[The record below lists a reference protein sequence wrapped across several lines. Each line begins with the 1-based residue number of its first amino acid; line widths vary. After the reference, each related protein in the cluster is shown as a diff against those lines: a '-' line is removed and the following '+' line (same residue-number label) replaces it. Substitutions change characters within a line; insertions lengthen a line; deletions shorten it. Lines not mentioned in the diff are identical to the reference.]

1 MLEVLLGSEG
11 KRKIRLHLKTNTELF
26 QLYEAQLILRHRSKE
41 ALEEA
46 KRVLSH
52 FREYLGEFPSSSE
65 LAASFLVQF
74 ADRKTTTL
82 YRYHS
87 IIKTFM
93 AWYGEPLD
101 SKIRL
106 PQTIPDYVKSD
117 DIEKLKEAM
126 KSKQTHKKVIDRN
139 LLIIELAIKTGLR
152 RGEIHNLLVKDI
164 NLERGYIEVHGGKGE
179 KDRIVDLTASLQQSL
194 TAFTKGKRPDESV
207 FGVKSSTIS
216 GIIHWAAQK
225 ADVDIHTHSLRHHF
239 GQSLIDTG
247 TDLETARRLMGHS
260 SVKTTQVYIGRT
272 DKQRREAINRLE
284 STPIND
290 NNAAKDVKDVIE
302 NDSKL
307 HLRVR
312 EVDLIGSSKG
322 TYLVL
327 LRLIFV
333 NSSPMGKTVYH
344 IGSGA
349 PTKEF
354 VSNPVLE
361 TSEGNSRVKVNI
373 SHNKKITA
381 LVDKQ
386 ELLILPIDIPAYES
400 CSYLMPLEIH
410 PQLKNA
416 ATPQA
421 QLYLEADDICGK
433 TIASFEGG
441 IELRRYTVP

>member
-1 MLEVLLGSEG
+1 LGSEG
-11 KRKIRLHLKTNTELF
+11 KRKIRLRRKTNAELF
-26 QLYEAQLILRHRSKE
+26 QLYEAQLVLRHRSKE
-41 ALEEA
+41 ALQEA

-52 FREYLGEFPSSSE
+52 FREYLGEFPPSPE
-65 LAASFLVQF
+65 IAAAFLAQF
-74 ADRKTTTL
+74 ADHKTTTL

-87 IIKTFM
+87 IVKTFM
-93 AWYGEPLD
+93 EWYGEPLD

-126 KSKQTHKKVIDRN
+126 KSKKTHKKVIERN
-139 LLIIELAIKTGLR
+139 LLVIELAIKTGLR
-152 RGEIHNLLVKDI
+152 RGEIANLLVKDV

-194 TAFTKGKRPDESV
+194 AAFTKGKRPDESV
-207 FGVKSSTIS
+207 FRVKASTIS

-225 ADVDIHTHSLRHHF
+225 AGNNIHTHSLRHHF

-272 DKQRREAINRLE
+272 DKQRRDAINRLE
-284 STPIND
+284 ATPLSENTEI
-290 NNAAKDVKDVIE
+290 KDIKE
-302 NDSKL
+302 NIGDDLKV

-312 EVDLIGSSKG
+312 EVELVGAAKG

-333 NSSPMGKTVYH
+333 NSSSVGKTVYH

-349 PTKEF
+349 PTKES
-354 VSNPVLE
+354 VSNPIAE
-361 TSEGNSRVKVNI
+361 TPEDISKVRIKFSE
-373 SHNKKITA
+373 NKKIS
-381 LVDKQ
+381 VEVKKK
-386 ELLILPIDIPAYES
+386 ELLVLPIDIPAYES
-400 CSYLMPLEIH
+400 RSYWMPLEIH
-410 PQLKNA
+410 PQLENA
-416 ATPQA
+416 ATPKA
-421 QLYLEADDICGK
+421 QLYLEAEDISGK
-433 TIASFEGG
+433 TVATFDGC
-441 IELRRYTVP
+441 IEMRRYTVP

>member
-1 MLEVLLGSEG
+1 MGSEG
-11 KRKIRLHLKTNTELF
+11 KRKIRLRRKTNTELF
-26 QLYEAQLILRHRSKE
+26 QLYEDQLILRHRSKE

-46 KRVLSH
+46 KRVLRH
-52 FREYLGEFPSSSE
+52 FREYLGEFPPSPE
-65 LAASFLVQF
+65 IAASFLAQF

-93 AWYGEPLD
+93 EWYGEPLD

-106 PQTIPDYVKSD
+106 PQTLPDYVKSD

-126 KSKQTHKKVIDRN
+126 KSKKTHKKVIDRN

-152 RGEIHNLLVKDI
+152 RGEIHNLSVKDI
-164 NLERGYIEVHGGKGE
+164 NLERSYIEVHGGKGE
-179 KDRIVDLTASLQQSL
+179 KDRIVDLTATLQQSL
-194 TAFTKGKRPDESV
+194 TVFTKGKRPDDSV
-207 FGVKSSTIS
+207 FGVTSSTIS

-225 ADVDIHTHSLRHHF
+225 AGVDIHTHSLRHHF
-239 GQSLIDTG
+239 GQSLVDTG
-247 TDLETARRLMGHS
+247 TDLETVRRLMGHS
-260 SVKTTQVYIGRT
+260 SLKTTQVYIGRT

-284 STPIND
+284 NTPLSE
-290 NNAAKDVKDVIE
+290 NNATKEVNDVIKD
-302 NDSKL
+302 DSKL

-312 EVDLIGSSKG
+312 EVDLVGSAKG

-333 NSSPMGKTVYH
+333 NSSPLGKIVYD

-349 PTKEF
+349 PTKES

-361 TSEGNSRVKVNI
+361 MSEDNSKVRIIFSQNKRI
-373 SHNKKITA
+373 SAGIN
-381 LVDKQ
+381 KQ

-400 CSYLMPLEIH
+400 RSYWMPLEIH
-410 PQLKNA
+410 PQLENA
-416 ATPQA
+416 ASPQA
-421 QLYLEADDICGK
+421 QLYLEAKDISGK
-433 TIASFEGG
+433 TLATFDDK
-441 IELRRYTVP
+441 IELKRYTIR

>member
-11 KRKIRLHLKTNTELF
+11 KRKIRLRRKTNDELF
-26 QLYEAQLILRHRSKE
+26 QLYEAQLVLRHRSQE

-52 FREYLGEFPSSSE
+52 FREYLGEFPPSPE
-65 LAASFLVQF
+65 IAAGFLAQF
-74 ADRKTTTL
+74 ADHKTTTL

-126 KSKQTHKKVIDRN
+126 KSKKTHKRVIERN

-152 RGEIHNLLVKDI
+152 RSEIANLLVKDV
-164 NLERGYIEVHGGKGE
+164 NFERGYIEVHGGKGE
-179 KDRIVDLTASLQQSL
+179 KDRIVDLTAPLQKAL
-194 TAFTKGKRPDESV
+194 AAFIKGKKPDERV

-216 GIIHWAAQK
+216 GIIHWGAQK
-225 ADVDIHTHSLRHHF
+225 ARVDIHTHSLRHHF
-239 GQSLIDTG
+239 GQSLVDTG
-247 TDLETARRLMGHS
+247 TDLETVRRLMGHS
-260 SVKTTQVYIGRT
+260 NLKTTQVYIGRT
-272 DKQRREAINRLE
+272 DKQRREAIYRLE
-284 STPIND
+284 STPLSE
-290 NNAAKDVKDVIE
+290 NNETKDTKDVIE
-302 NDSKL
+302 EDLKV

-312 EVDLIGSSKG
+312 EVDLVGSAKG
-322 TYLVL
+322 IYLVL

-333 NSSPMGKTVYH
+333 NSSPLGKTVYH
-344 IGSGA
+344 VGSGA

-354 VSNPVLE
+354 VSNPIAE
-361 TSEGNSRVKVNI
+361 TLADISKVRITLSENDKI
-373 SHNKKITA
+373 SVEIKK
-381 LVDKQ
+381 K
-386 ELLILPIDIPAYES
+386 ELLVLPIDIPAYES
-400 CSYLMPLEIH
+400 RSYWMPLEIQ
-410 PQLKNA
+410 PKLENA
-416 ATPQA
+416 ASPQA
-421 QLYLEADDICGK
+421 QVYLEAEDISGK
-433 TIASFEGG
+433 TIAAFDGC